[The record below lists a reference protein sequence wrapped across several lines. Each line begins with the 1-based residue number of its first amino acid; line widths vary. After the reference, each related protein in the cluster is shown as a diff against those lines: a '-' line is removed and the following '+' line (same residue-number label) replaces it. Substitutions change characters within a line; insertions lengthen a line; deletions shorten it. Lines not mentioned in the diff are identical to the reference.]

1 MIDKKLIDIKTDYDV
16 ENIARIAKIRLKSNV
31 LQLIFCL
38 VLFIAS
44 IVTVILFHSY
54 WWVFVL
60 SIIIITISSVLG
72 IRCAKKL
79 IPLHLNN
86 VIGEVVDVDKKRV
99 ILKNG
104 FVGYSVHVE
113 RKWDTYTKRVPK
125 LVIYIKE
132 DNKIFTYQLP
142 ALTEKHADY
151 YDECGTMLHIYG
163 TTYPVKVQAGTN
175 DWLCPIC
182 ARFNPIKEKNC
193 KNCDN
198 KILK

>member
-1 MIDKKLIDIKTDYDV
+1 METNYDV
-16 ENIARIAKIRLKSNV
+16 DNIAQVAKILLRRNIT
-31 LQLIFCL
+31 QLTISL
-38 VLFIAS
+38 ALFITSLTAF
-44 IVTVILFHSY
+44 ILYNNY
-54 WWVFVL
+54 WWVFVF
-60 SIIIITISSVLG
+60 SIIIVVISSILC

-86 VIGEVVDVDKKRV
+86 VLGEVVDVDKKRI

-104 FVGYSVHVE
+104 FVGYSVFTE

-142 ALTEKHADY
+142 VLTEKHAEY
-151 YDECGTMLHIYG
+151 YDERGTMLHIYG

-182 ARFNPIKEKNC
+182 GQFNPIKEKNC